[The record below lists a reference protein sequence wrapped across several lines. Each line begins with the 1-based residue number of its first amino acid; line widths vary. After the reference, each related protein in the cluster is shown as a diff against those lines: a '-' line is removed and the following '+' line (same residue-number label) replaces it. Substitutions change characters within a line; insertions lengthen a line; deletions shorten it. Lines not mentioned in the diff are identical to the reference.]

1 MELYIYCNIMS
12 NLSPH
17 SADDTENIG
26 WQHSSWLWLLNLL
39 LMLGCLVKLL
49 VYGDPQLD
57 VQTDAYYQH
66 KQRAEAHFAKGQAQQ
81 AQASYLN
88 CLHMYGLSLPATRLE
103 CYLQTSWQFLRFL
116 FHRMWLGRVLSRR
129 AGGLFCNAT
138 TRKRALTS
146 ARELAL
152 LFNRLNQLHLTGNRN
167 CDRNGIMLALY
178 ASNMAEVAQSLLTPR
193 EIICI
198 HVMAALRM
206 KRSAPKL
213 LQQLCARYYM
223 SRARL
228 ECGRTRAAEQTQELR
243 WAFTAYGYGYCAAHV
258 FDYEL
263 NDALNAEQ
271 DGFFTRLRNPC
282 DPAAHAIK
290 VSEEN
295 QLVGFLY

>member
-1 MELYIYCNIMS
+1 
-12 NLSPH
+12 
-17 SADDTENIG
+17 
-26 WQHSSWLWLLNLL
+26 
-39 LMLGCLVKLL
+39 MLVCLVKLL

-66 KQRAEAHFAKGQAQQ
+66 KQRAEAHFAKGQAQH
-81 AQASYLN
+81 AYASYLN
-88 CLHMYGLSLPATRLE
+88 CLHMYGLNLPATRLE

-116 FHRMWLGRVLSRR
+116 LHRMWLGRVLSRR

-138 TRKRALTS
+138 TRIRALTS

-152 LFNRLNQLHLTGNRN
+152 LFNRLNQLHLTGHGN

-178 ASNMAEVAQSLLTPR
+178 ASNMAEVAHALLTPR

-206 KRSAPKL
+206 KKSAPKL

-243 WAFTAYGYGYCAAHV
+243 WALTPYGYGYCATHV

-263 NDALNAEQ
+263 NDANAEQ

-282 DPAAHAIK
+282 DPAAYAIK
-290 VSEEN
+290 VSVKRLLRN
-295 QLVGFLY
+295 GLIY